1 MSPVRIVST
10 LGFFFFLFVIQESAV
25 SLIHF
30 PISGFSLYLAIAI
43 SLIAFED
50 HNGSIVT
57 GFLAG
62 IVLDLSPT
70 SSAPFG
76 QWALILTSVAFLF
89 AVNRD
94 SIADLTSSP
103 ITFVIFVGA
112 GVSLALVTYVIF
124 GTLLGEQNGSL
135 KHDSAIVLGNLL
147 WTLLFT
153 PIFLPA
159 LSRVRE
165 YSLTARERL

>member
-10 LGFFFFLFVIQESAV
+10 LGFFFALFVIQESAV
-25 SLIHF
+25 SLVHF

-43 SLIAFED
+43 SLMAFED
-50 HNGSIVT
+50 HNGSLIT

-70 SSAPFG
+70 SNAPFG
-76 QWALILTSVAFLF
+76 QWALILTGVGFLF

-94 SIADLTSSP
+94 SISDLTGSP
-103 ITFVIFVGA
+103 ITLVIFVGM
-112 GVSLALVTYVIF
+112 GVTLALMIYLLF
-124 GTLLGEQNGSL
+124 GSLLGEQNGSL
-135 KHDSAIVLGNLL
+135 GHDAIILGGNLV
-147 WTLLFT
+147 WTLVFT
-153 PIFLPA
+153 PMFLPA
-159 LSRVRE
+159 LGRVRE

>member
-1 MSPVRIVST
+1 MSPVRILST
-10 LGFFFFLFVIQESAV
+10 LGLFFGLFVFQESAV

-30 PISGFSLYLAIAI
+30 PLSGFSLYLAIAI

-50 HNGSIVT
+50 HNGALIT

-70 SSAPFG
+70 SNAPFG
-76 QWALILTSVAFLF
+76 QWALILTSIGFLF

-103 ITFVIFVGA
+103 ITFVLFVAGGA
-112 GVSLALVTYVIF
+112 AIALVTYLCF
-124 GTLLGEQNGSL
+124 GALLGEQNGSL
-135 KHDSAIVLGNLL
+135 GHDGVVLLGNTL
-147 WTLLFT
+147 WTLIFT
-153 PIFLPA
+153 PVFLPA
-159 LSRVRE
+159 LERIRE
-165 YSLTARERL
+165 YFLTARER

>member
-1 MSPVRIVST
+1 MSPFRIFST
-10 LGFFFFLFVIQESAV
+10 LAFFFALFVVQESAV

-50 HNGSIVT
+50 HNGALIT

-70 SSAPFG
+70 SNAPFG
-76 QWALILTSVAFLF
+76 QWALILTTIGFLF

-94 SIADLTSSP
+94 SISDLTSSP
-103 ITFVIFVGA
+103 ITFVIFVSG
-112 GVSLALVTYVIF
+112 GVTLALIAYLGF

-135 KHDSAIVLGNLL
+135 GHDGMVLLGNLT
-147 WTLLFT
+147 WTVIFT
-153 PIFLPA
+153 PMFLPA
-159 LSRVRE
+159 LERVRE
-165 YSLTARERL
+165 YSLTARER

>member
-1 MSPVRIVST
+1 MSPIRIIST
-10 LGFFFFLFVIQESAV
+10 LGFFFALFVLQESAV
-25 SLIHF
+25 SLVHF

-50 HNGSIVT
+50 HNGALIT

-70 SSAPFG
+70 SNAPFG
-76 QWALILTSVAFLF
+76 QWALILTAIGYLF

-94 SIADLTSSP
+94 SIADLTGSAL
-103 ITFVIFVGA
+103 TFVIFVSG
-112 GVSLALVTYVIF
+112 GVTLALVVYLGF
-124 GTLLGEQNGSL
+124 GTLLGEQNGTFS
-135 KHDSAIVLGNLL
+135 HDSFIVLGNLI
-147 WTLLFT
+147 WTIIFT

-159 LSRVRE
+159 LERVRKYTLSE
-165 YSLTARERL
+165 RERV

>member
-1 MSPVRIVST
+1 MSPTRIVST
-10 LGFFFFLFVIQESAV
+10 LSFFFVLFVVQESAV

-50 HNGSIVT
+50 HNGAIVT

-70 SSAPFG
+70 SNAPFG
-76 QWALILTSVAFLF
+76 QWALILTSIGFLF

-94 SIADLTSSP
+94 SISDLATSP
-103 ITFVIFVGA
+103 ITFVIFVA
-112 GVSLALVTYVIF
+112 VGVSLSLIAYLIF
-124 GTLLGEQNGSL
+124 GALLGEQNGSL
-135 KHDSAIVLGNLL
+135 GHDGVVLLGNLL
-147 WTLLFT
+147 WTVIFT
-153 PIFLPA
+153 PMFLPA
-159 LSRVRE
+159 LERVRE
-165 YSLTARERL
+165 YSLTARER

>member
-1 MSPVRIVST
+1 MSPFRIFST
-10 LGFFFFLFVIQESAV
+10 LAFFFALFVVQESAV

-50 HNGSIVT
+50 HNGALIT

-70 SSAPFG
+70 SNAPFG
-76 QWALILTSVAFLF
+76 QWALILTTIGFLF

-94 SIADLTSSP
+94 SISDLTSSP
-103 ITFVIFVGA
+103 ITFVIFVSG
-112 GVSLALVTYVIF
+112 GVTLALIAYLGF

-135 KHDSAIVLGNLL
+135 GHYGMVLLGNLT
-147 WTLLFT
+147 WTVIFT
-153 PIFLPA
+153 PMFLPA
-159 LSRVRE
+159 LERVRE
-165 YSLTARERL
+165 YSLTARER

>member
-10 LGFFFFLFVIQESAV
+10 LGFFFVLFVIQESAI

-50 HNGSIVT
+50 HNGALVT

-70 SSAPFG
+70 SNAPFG
-76 QWALILTSVAFLF
+76 QWALILTFIAFLF
-89 AVNRD
+89 AINKD
-94 SIADLTSSP
+94 SISDLTSSP
-103 ITFVIFVGA
+103 VTFVIFVA
-112 GVSLALVTYVIF
+112 IGVSAALLMYLGF
-124 GTLLGEQNGSL
+124 GALLGEQNGSL
-135 KHDSAIVLGNLL
+135 SHDGIVLAGNLL
-147 WTLLFT
+147 WTVIFT
-153 PIFLPA
+153 PMFLPA
-159 LSRVRE
+159 LERARE
-165 YSLTARERL
+165 YSLSARER

>member
-1 MSPVRIVST
+1 MSALRIVST
-10 LGFFFFLFVIQESAV
+10 LAFFFVLFTIQESAV

-43 SLIAFED
+43 SLIALED
-50 HNGSIVT
+50 HNGALIT

-70 SSAPFG
+70 SNAPFG
-76 QWALILTSVAFLF
+76 QWALILTGIAFLF

-103 ITFVIFVGA
+103 ITFVLFVA
-112 GVSLALVTYVIF
+112 VGVSLALVIYITF
-124 GTLLGEQNGSL
+124 GSLLGEENGSL
-135 KHDSAIVLGNLL
+135 SHDGTVILGNLI
-147 WTLLFT
+147 WTIIFT
-153 PIFLPA
+153 PMFLPT
-159 LSRVRE
+159 LGRVRE
-165 YSLTARERL
+165 YSLTARER